1 MSQPIST
8 GLMKDPRPSRLVI
21 APNPPDAAEPA
32 SSVVGIDQKGP
43 VNEKVALA
51 MIVIARMES
60 QGLCE
65 IQGMQHQPS
74 AATSSGPAACQRRSP
89 DWSEWRALKYCTKIA
104 KPLGIADSRPMTR
117 ISVMPVSRMIEGSQ
131 RPIADVPTEPETA

>member
-21 APNPPDAAEPA
+21 APSPPAAAEPA

-43 VNEKVALA
+43 VNENVALA
-51 MIVIARMES
+51 MIVIARIES

-65 IQGMQHQPS
+65 SQGMQHQPS
-74 AATSSGPAACQRRSP
+74 AASSSGPAACQRRSP
-89 DWSEWRALKYCTKIA
+89 VWSDWRALKYCTNSFN
-104 KPLGIADSRPMTR
+104 PFGIADSRPM
-117 ISVMPVSRMIEGSQ
+117 
-131 RPIADVPTEPETA
+131 